1 MGYIEKDLSSYKKW
15 QILYK
20 ILLIATA
27 ICIVICFRISIKRGI
42 FIPIILLPIA
52 LESVLFFNRANRIY
66 INNLSI
72 IICNVVFFCR
82 YAFYPVTVM
91 LSLDEAYKYA
101 TNAEV
106 VNLMIYEL
114 IAVNFIIAFKAK
126 KLNYDGDKNR
136 EQSGQLGIV
145 SLLLIGTMLLAILL
159 EPSLINRFSLS
170 ITTNKSNDAVSTINT
185 LFQMG
190 LWSTIVCLITSLQHK
205 EKKSRAYYINFL
217 FAAMVCIYFLL
228 FNMVSSSNIHRWKII
243 VGCLSLGY
251 LLMESFPAHKK
262 VIVRVATIGVILGVF
277 FGTFAKFDT
286 QVNIAD
292 FANTYVGSYRNLDEY
307 FSGVRNI
314 QFGLDMIKST
324 PESQTIIS
332 TLTDFF
338 SGMPIVSRLF
348 SEGTKNSSIIIMY
361 QAFTGRKDI
370 ICPLLIQSIAHFGKI
385 GAPIMS
391 MIMMCLAIDFNCLLK
406 RTKSM
411 YVAFVCIEATFYCSL
426 FMGLNTMII
435 MGVVW
440 IRLIYIILMRFN
452 TPVCFGSKGR

>member
-1 MGYIEKDLSSYKKW
+1 MEYIEDVRSYKKW

-20 ILLIATA
+20 ILLVATA
-27 ICIVICFRISIKRGI
+27 ICAIICCEISTRSGV
-42 FIPIILLPIA
+42 FYPIILMPIA
-52 LESVLFFNRANRIY
+52 LEIILFLNKANRIH

-72 IICNVVFFCR
+72 IICNIVFFCR

-91 LSLDEAYKYA
+91 ISLDEAHKYA
-101 TNAEV
+101 INAEV
-106 VNLMIYEL
+106 VYLMIYEL
-114 IAVNFIIAFKAK
+114 IAVNLIIAFRAK
-126 KLNYDGDKNR
+126 KLNCNR
-136 EQSGQLGIV
+136 NENEAQSRQLGLV
-145 SLLLIGTMLLAILL
+145 SVLLICTMFLAILL

-170 ITTNKSNDAVSTINT
+170 VTTDKSNDAVSTINT

-190 LWSTIVCLITSLQHK
+190 LWSTIVCLITSLRHK
-205 EKKSRAYYINFL
+205 EKKSRSHYINFI
-217 FAAMVCIYFLL
+217 FATLVCVYFLF

-251 LLMESFPAHKK
+251 LLMKSFPAHKK
-262 VIVRVATIGVILGVF
+262 VIVRVATIGVLLGVF

-286 QVNIAD
+286 QVSISD
-292 FANTYVGSYRNLDEY
+292 FANTYVSSYRNLDEY
-307 FSGVRNI
+307 FSGVGNI
-314 QFGLDMIKST
+314 QLGLDMIKVT
-324 PESQTIIS
+324 PESQTIVS
-332 TLTDFF
+332 MLTDFF

-348 SEGTKNSSIIIMY
+348 SEGTKNSSIIMY
-361 QAFTGRKDI
+361 QAYTGRKDI
-370 ICPLLIQSIAHFGKI
+370 ICPLIVQSIAHFSKV

-391 MIMMCLAIDFNCLLK
+391 MIMMCLAIEFNCLLK
-406 RTKSM
+406 KTRNM

-452 TPVCFGSKGR
+452 IPVCFGSKGR